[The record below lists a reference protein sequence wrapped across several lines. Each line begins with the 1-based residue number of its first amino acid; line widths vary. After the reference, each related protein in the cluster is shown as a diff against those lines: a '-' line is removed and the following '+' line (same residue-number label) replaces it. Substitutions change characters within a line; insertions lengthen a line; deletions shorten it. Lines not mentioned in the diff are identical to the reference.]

1 VTPLVGGLFT
11 VGLKEA
17 SRVIAVLTL
26 VVELAL
32 AVYVTVAYSWSG
44 GVGPHG
50 TVDFAHRWV
59 VAKPLGLAADVGVD
73 GVSLLLVVLTPLVVL
88 LAVLGARDERREPAF
103 LGWLLLLTSATVGS
117 FVSRDL
123 LEFFLFFELTLI
135 PSYFLIAQWGGVQ
148 RTGPPSSSS
157 STPWPV
163 RAFSSSG

>member
-73 GVSLLLVVLTPLVVL
+73 GVRP
-88 LAVLGARDERREPAF
+88 ARRVDPARC
-103 LGWLLLLTSATVGS
+103 SVG
-117 FVSRDL
+117 
-123 LEFFLFFELTLI
+123 
-135 PSYFLIAQWGGVQ
+135 
-148 RTGPPSSSS
+148 
-157 STPWPV
+157 
-163 RAFSSSG
+163 RAGRP